1 MKNTNKVYR
10 MDLEKLES
18 LNWAIVNKK
27 SVYN

>member
-18 LNWAIVNKK
+18 LNWAISNKE
-27 SVYN
+27 SVHN